1 MEAIWTFE
9 NDKKGSIG
17 GGVAHAKQVAN
28 LRHVALL
35 QDVGRLLDVAD
46 DPFDD
51 DVRMVDLNRVHD
63 GLEDVDGELKLI

>member
-1 MEAIWTFE
+1 M
-9 NDKKGSIG
+9 
-17 GGVAHAKQVAN
+17 AHAKQVAN